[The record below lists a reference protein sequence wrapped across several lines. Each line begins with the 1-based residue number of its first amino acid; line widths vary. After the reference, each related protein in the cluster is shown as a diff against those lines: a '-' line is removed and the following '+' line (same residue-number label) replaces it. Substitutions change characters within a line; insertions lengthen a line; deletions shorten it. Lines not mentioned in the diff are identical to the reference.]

1 MSSRPLP
8 RRHEPAPAARRRWLA
23 PALLLAG
30 LALAGCA
37 TVPANAGRDPHDPL
51 ELANR
56 QVFEFNQAIDRAA
69 IRPLA
74 QAYVDYVA
82 EPVRECVD
90 NAFSNL
96 REPSNAVNNLLQG
109 KPTESVQSVVRLIM
123 NSTFGLAGCFDVVGN
138 AGVPRHPE
146 DFGQTLG
153 VWGFGAGPYLV
164 LPLLGPSSVRDT
176 TGLAVET
183 VLDPN
188 FYIGV
193 PSIEYSLFAARVFN
207 QRANLLPADALLDT
221 ALDRYIAV
229 REAYLQRRRNLVYD
243 GYPPMELD
251 PDMAPLPAAGEGSSD
266 PPRAAPTR

>member
-1 MSSRPLP
+1 MNSRPLP
-8 RRHEPAPAARRRWLA
+8 SRPDRAPAARGWRLLA
-23 PALLLAG
+23 ALLMAG
-30 LALAGCA
+30 GALAGCA
-37 TVPANAGRDPHDPL
+37 TVPATAGQDPRDPL
-51 ELANR
+51 ERANR
-56 QVFEFNQAIDRAA
+56 QVFEFNQAIDRTA

-74 QAYVDYVA
+74 QAYVDYVPD
-82 EPVRECVD
+82 PVRECVN

-109 KPTESVQSVVRLIM
+109 KPSEAAQSAVRLIM
-123 NSTFGLAGCFDVVGN
+123 NSTFGLAGCFDVVGDT
-138 AGVPRHPE
+138 GVPRHPE

-153 VWGFGAGPYLV
+153 VWGFGDGPYLV

-176 TGLAVET
+176 TGLGVET

-221 ALDRYIAV
+221 ALDRYLAV
-229 REAYLQRRRNLVYD
+229 RDAYLQRRRNLVYD
-243 GYPPMELD
+243 GFPPMELD
-251 PDMAPLPAAGEGSSD
+251 PDMAPEPPAGEGSSD
-266 PPRAAPTR
+266 PPRTAPTR